1 MHFKEIAV
9 SDRKMFDEYIFKL
22 NFITC
27 EFAFANLFCLRK
39 KYGTEIC
46 FEDDFMFIRQTTKSN
61 TKAFYYFMPIGK
73 GDLNKAFEKINEDA
87 RDNGKE
93 FVLWGVTDK
102 VRNIIEEV
110 LPGDFS
116 FETNRDWAEYVYL
129 SERLINLQGSD
140 LKRRRNI
147 LANFKR
153 KYEGSYQ
160 FQPITSEKD
169 LADALEYHQKW
180 FNDNYEE
187 NEESSFL
194 LYENK
199 IIQEAFENWA
209 GLGLTGALCKMD
221 DEVVGYTYGKQTY
234 SNTLD
239 IFVEKADFKINGL
252 YQAINR
258 DFADF
263 ACNGAEYINREE
275 DLGIEGLRIAKMS
288 YRPEKLLTKYLGI
301 YKG

>member
-9 SDRKMFDEYIFKL
+9 TDRIKFDGFIFEQ

-39 KYGTEIC
+39 KYGTQIC

-61 TKAFYYFMPIGK
+61 TKAFYYFMPMGK
-73 GDLNKAFEKINEDA
+73 GDLNKAFEKIKEDA
-87 RDNGKE
+87 RENGKE
-93 FVLWGVTDK
+93 FVLWGVTDPM
-102 VRNIIEEV
+102 RNIIDEIM
-110 LPGDFS
+110 PGAFS
-116 FETNRDWAEYVYL
+116 FETNRDWVEYVYL
-129 SERLINLQGSD
+129 SDRLINLQGSD

-147 LANFKR
+147 LTHFKR

-160 FQPITSEKD
+160 FKPMENEQD

-180 FNDNYEE
+180 FKENYEE

-194 LYENK
+194 LYENN
-199 IIQEAFENWA
+199 IIREAFQNWDA
-209 GLGLTGALCKMD
+209 LALTGALCKLD
-221 DEVVGYTYGKQTY
+221 DEIVGYTYGKQTY

-263 ACNGAEYINREE
+263 ACNGAEFINREE
-275 DLGIEGLRIAKMS
+275 DLGIEGLRTAKMS
-288 YRPEKLLTKYLGI
+288 YRPIKLLTKYLGI
-301 YKG
+301 YRG